1 MLLLLTP
8 KQLKKLGVVA
18 RFGGLLEVDWR
29 SKLSS
34 RLILVISINLC
45 DSVSISVDLWSSK
58 LILVISIN
66 LCDSVRI
73 SIDLSES

>member
-8 KQLKKLGVVA
+8 KNHWKLEVVA
-18 RFGGLLEVDWR
+18 RFRGVLEVDLEVDCR

-34 RLILVISINLC
+34 I
-45 DSVSISVDLWSSK
+45 

-73 SIDLSES
+73 SIDLSGYVILSGFLLILGALD